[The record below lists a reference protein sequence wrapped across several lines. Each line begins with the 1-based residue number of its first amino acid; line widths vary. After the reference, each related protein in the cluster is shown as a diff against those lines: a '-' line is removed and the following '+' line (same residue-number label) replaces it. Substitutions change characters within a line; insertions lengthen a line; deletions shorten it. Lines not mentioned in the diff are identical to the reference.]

1 MVRKNQSHGPEH
13 PERSGVGMK
22 IFPGKFKIMFPRK
35 TSWIWEIIFM
45 FSALAF
51 LAKLYS
57 TPQIFPGDKVF
68 NLLWIPILLTAPRYG
83 FGPGLVTGMLAFAF
97 QLVSD
102 ANGIPDRTY
111 VEMAAESGRLAMPVL
126 FLAVSVFLGSTRQ
139 KYLEKEFE
147 LQVKLNHAEASL
159 SQMQKDLD
167 TSNEIRSKLESRI
180 VGETKTI
187 RTLYE
192 SALKLESL
200 DLNQIREGC
209 LEIFRKHFDVK
220 KASYYVVEDRHF
232 VLSASVGWDEGRDTE
247 AKSLIDRSVLKYA
260 MREGTTVTVKELMR
274 HGDVEELLGNDAKP
288 YIMIPLSENRRGID
302 AVISIEAIDF
312 LALNQANIN
321 MMGILADWTSKAI
334 QNAVM
339 LQNARIYSAHSD
351 AEGISPFDL
360 MQTDLCKEYDRAVLY
375 QQPLSIAVL
384 KLKKYGFMKPEL
396 QDLLKRALISS
407 IHNQKNTVDR
417 VYRHRFEGIYL
428 MICPMREEADARSLA
443 ESIDQKFRLLCSPGN
458 MPLGE
463 MVFGVSVLKNTTGD
477 PDSFLKEL
485 LTETGIH

>member
-1 MVRKNQSHGPEH
+1 MKFL
-13 PERSGVGMK
+13 SGK
-22 IFPGKFKIMFPRK
+22 FRIIFPKK

-51 LAKLYS
+51 LARMYG

-83 FGPGLVTGMLAFAF
+83 FGPGLAAGMLAFVF

-111 VEMAAESGRLAMPVL
+111 IEIAAESGGLAMPVL
-126 FLAVSVFLGSTRQ
+126 FLAAAVFLGSTRQ

-147 LQVKLNHAEASL
+147 MQVKLNHAEVSL
-159 SQMQKDLD
+159 SQIQKDLD

-220 KASYYVVEDRHF
+220 KASYYIVEDRHF

-260 MREGTTVTVKELMR
+260 LRAGAVVTVKELMR
-274 HGDVEELLGNDAKP
+274 HGDVEELLGNEAKP
-288 YIMIPLSENRRGID
+288 YIMIPLSESRRGID

-339 LQNARIYSAHSD
+339 VQHARIYSAHSD
-351 AEGISPFDL
+351 NEEISPFDL
-360 MQTDLCKEYDRAVLY
+360 MEADLRKEYERAVLY
-375 QQPLSIAVL
+375 CQPLSIAVL

-396 QDLLKRALISS
+396 QDLLKRTLISA
-407 IHNQKNTVDR
+407 IHNHKNTVDR

-428 MICPMREEADARSLA
+428 LICPMRDETDARALA
-443 ESIDQKFRLLCSPGN
+443 ESIDQKFRALCSSGN
-458 MPLGE
+458 KSLGE
-463 MVFGVSVLKNTTGD
+463 MAFGVSALKDRSEG
-477 PDSFLKEL
+477 PDTFLKEL
-485 LTETGIH
+485 LTEAGIH